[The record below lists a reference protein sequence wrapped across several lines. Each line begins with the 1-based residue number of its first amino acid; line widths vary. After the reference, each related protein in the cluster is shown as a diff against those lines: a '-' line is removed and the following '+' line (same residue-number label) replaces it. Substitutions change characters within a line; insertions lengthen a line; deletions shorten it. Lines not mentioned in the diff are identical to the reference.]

1 METEIATVSDVE
13 ARRGLTELDV
23 GTLFHCILFAYQ
35 KALKDILG
43 TGSAVFVHPVLKT
56 VTRISEKQGINL
68 IKGETIDE
76 VFDNLSKLIEETGFL
91 KEFRFEKLAPEKY
104 VLHVDGCVL
113 ASHIHEE
120 LKPKD
125 VTCPFALLAMS
136 IFEKVLNGKVK
147 VADSEYFKTGTRTI
161 IELL

>member
-1 METEIATVSDVE
+1 M
-13 ARRGLTELDV
+13 
-23 GTLFHCILFAYQ
+23 
-35 KALKDILG
+35 KDILG

-56 VTRISEKQGINL
+56 VTRISDKQGINL
-68 IKGETIDE
+68 SEGETIEE
-76 VFDNLSKLIEETGFL
+76 VLDNLSKLIEDT
-91 KEFRFEKLAPEKY
+91 KIIREFRFEKLAPEKY
-104 VLHVDGCVL
+104 VLHIDDCVW
-113 ASHIHEE
+113 ATHIHEE

-147 VADSEYFKTGTRTI
+147 VADSEYFKTGTRTR